1 MEALRAAITAAQR
14 AGTLLMMEFRDW
26 NRDSVQKRL
35 DELEGF
41 SEICDRIDLSPVLR
55 RDRDTGAS
63 VKRCADSVSDIQ
75 LLLEEIRSFKKD
87 HTFRYSWKSIVSKD
101 MEEEII
107 RLFNRLQ
114 REKASLELQIAAA
127 ISDAR
132 YQMGEEHDR
141 DLAAVENQSTES
153 STVGTVGFSEDE
165 VNGFLGAV
173 FITDSSDERS
183 ALVSAKG
190 ERVDGTCSWILETDA
205 YNTWMDTPCP
215 GLWITGGAGMG
226 KSMMSIFLTE
236 HLEMKAKKSATESV
250 IYFFCDGQREMMNC
264 SRGILRG
271 LISQLVVLNPS
282 LSKHGIF
289 EEKHE
294 MGSKT
299 YNVRFESLCRTFNN
313 MVEDLDAGCVYCVI
327 DGLDECGNTC
337 GELVNSL
344 LGVRTSRFKPIILS
358 RALSPSLK
366 SSLSKY
372 VRLRLEIDAEK
383 EVKADLSTFIQQRVQ
398 QLSDNGGYPPTL
410 QQVFHD
416 TLMKRSEGTFL
427 WVDLAAQELKTRPL
441 ADVETCL
448 NSLPSGL
455 NGIYSRILERLD
467 PVCVRSV
474 SRLLSVVTTVYNP
487 MKVKEVE
494 CLLSIQPTAH
504 LTASEVTES
513 LVAQCGGL
521 LILMDHPIL
530 GKRVIRLAHQ
540 SVKDYLF
547 RPSPGSDHGLEA
559 FRFERQKAHLQLA
572 GLCLDMLKSL
582 ESLEKSKY
590 LSDDIRK
597 FRETE
602 SRVQTYAINRFKDH
616 AIDSGV
622 KWFVS
627 CFGSRDIYH
636 EDGQFVQGTGL
647 EIPLFISLCYEAEL
661 DLEHGAHHD
670 GFCSLNTD
678 SVMKLLLKAGSDVN
692 RGDHFGI
699 LPLHI
704 AVRRNSVSHTRLLLQ
719 WGANPN
725 LANYW
730 GFKPLHYIAGDQE
743 EITVSENRA
752 FEREVNVWTS
762 PMKFFHKAD
771 YQISKAWG
779 DARGRLIGETPYR
792 FRNEKESIADIQEIL
807 ECFKSSG
814 ANLNVQAA
822 DGTTPLMCCA
832 YRNKPTCLVAAKW
845 LIAAGADVNMQD
857 DHGNSCLHLAVV
869 QRKRSLVAAL
879 VDAGANQELQ
889 NDKGMTPA
897 ELIQLRPEFWEVLET
912 EVKVEE
918 VE

>member
-1 MEALRAAITAAQR
+1 
-14 AGTLLMMEFRDW
+14 
-26 NRDSVQKRL
+26 
-35 DELEGF
+35 
-41 SEICDRIDLSPVLR
+41 
-55 RDRDTGAS
+55 
-63 VKRCADSVSDIQ
+63 
-75 LLLEEIRSFKKD
+75 
-87 HTFRYSWKSIVSKD
+87 
-101 MEEEII
+101 
-107 RLFNRLQ
+107 
-114 REKASLELQIAAA
+114 
-127 ISDAR
+127 
-132 YQMGEEHDR
+132 MGEEHDR
-141 DLAAVENQSTES
+141 DLAAVETQSTKS

-190 ERVDGTCSWILETDA
+190 KRVDGTCSWILETDA

-313 MVEDLDAGCVYCVI
+313 MVDDLDAGCVYCVI
-327 DGLDECGNTC
+327 DGLDECDNTC

-358 RALSPSLK
+358 RALSPSLT

-494 CLLSIQPTAH
+494 CLLGIQPTAH

-559 FRFERQKAHLQLA
+559 FRFEQQKAHLQLA

-602 SRVQTYAINRFKDH
+602 SRVQTYAINRFEDH
-616 AIDSGV
+616 AIDSGGEFPQLVRRSLPFLKPLGYCLGLTGPPIHVASELGVAPLV
-622 KWFVS
+622 KHILDHKPLSLYRSIQGFFLGTTALHHAALREHSKVVRVLLQKQRHLPRRWSVS
-627 CFGSRDIYH
+627 SRDWFGNTPLH
-636 EDGQFVQGTGL
+636 VAVLRRSVPSVQALLDYKADPNLTNDYGHTPLHRAVYMDHL
-647 EIPLFISLCYEAEL
+647 EVVRLLLSAGARVTTQDLCGRTPLFLTAEL

-678 SVMKLLLKAGSDVN
+678 SVMKLLLKAGCNKN
-692 RGDHFGI
+692 RGDHYGI

-704 AVRRNSVSHTRLLLQ
+704 AVRRNSVRHTRLLLQ
-719 WGANPN
+719 WGANPD

-771 YQISKAWG
+771 YQIS
-779 DARGRLIGETPYR
+779 
-792 FRNEKESIADIQEIL
+792 
-807 ECFKSSG
+807 
-814 ANLNVQAA
+814 V
-822 DGTTPLMCCA
+822 
-832 YRNKPTCLVAAKW
+832 
-845 LIAAGADVNMQD
+845 
-857 DHGNSCLHLAVV
+857 
-869 QRKRSLVAAL
+869 SLPMEA
-879 VDAGANQELQ
+879 
-889 NDKGMTPA
+889 
-897 ELIQLRPEFWEVLET
+897 
-912 EVKVEE
+912 
-918 VE
+918 